1 MIDPFVGGILTQAL
15 NPWIK
20 KMTDPQASQMM
31 NYQKRAM
38 AAKQSYIP
46 YYNQMMNTGKSQQNM
61 YLPQANKMAS
71 MGIESAL
78 KPLSDTDLFKGTG
91 AANAAIQRQ
100 GDTVRSNMATGSASR
115 GLYGP
120 SGYGLG
126 VGVNPNA
133 AIDSQI
139 AGNLAQFSSNWET
152 TKGDRFN
159 AAADRAMGLAQ
170 AGTNMANT
178 GAQGAVGLWGQFGQD
193 AQNIGAQELEARR
206 LADERASGLMGMLSS
221 YWTGMEQRQQAA
233 SNLRQQQD
241 QTNRVL
247 SIMAAN
253 AIKDKEIYG
262 PKQG

>member
-1 MIDPFVGGILTQAL
+1 MIDPIIGGLAMQAL

-71 MGIESAL
+71 MGIESAM
-78 KPLSDTDLFKGTG
+78 KPLSETDVFKGTG
-91 AANAAIQRQ
+91 AANAIIQRQ

-133 AIDSQI
+133 AIDAQI
-139 AGNLAQFSSNWET
+139 AGNIGQFSNNWES

-159 AAADRAMGLAQ
+159 AAADRAMGLSQ
-170 AGTNMANT
+170 AGTNMANQ

-193 AQNIGAQELEARR
+193 AQNIGAQELQARQ
-206 LADERASGLMGMLSS
+206 LADQQASGMMGMLSG

-233 SNLRQQQD
+233 NNLRQSQD
-241 QTNRVL
+241 QTNR
-247 SIMAAN
+247 IMSMLAAN
-253 AIKDKEIYG
+253 AIKGKDIYG
-262 PKQG
+262 PTQS